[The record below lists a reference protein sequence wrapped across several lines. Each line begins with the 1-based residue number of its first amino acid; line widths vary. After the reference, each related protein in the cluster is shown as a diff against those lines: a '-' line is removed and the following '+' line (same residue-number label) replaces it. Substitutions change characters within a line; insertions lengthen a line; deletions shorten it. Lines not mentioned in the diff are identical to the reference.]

1 MVKRCHSFL
10 GIKSISKESKCFAL
24 SRNIKIK
31 LGKQL
36 KFSNFWNFCK
46 SHTFNFVYSSINVT
60 HLPPSIQLICDIV
73 NMPHFSCWL
82 TIFTPCNL
90 CLFIFYLLI
99 DMLILYLL
107 HSILLILY
115 SVHVHVCINVRKTL
129 KIYKITCRNSKLWH
143 VFFTDWFFILWLI
156 LLTKC
161 I

>member
-1 MVKRCHSFL
+1 MVKRYHFFL

-60 HLPPSIQLICDIV
+60 HLPPSIQLICDIF

-90 CLFIFYLLI
+90 CLFIFYSLI

-107 HSILLILY
+107 HSILLLLHTRHVYFCKSMRKKFKMKKIL
-115 SVHVHVCINVRKTL
+115 
-129 KIYKITCRNSKLWH
+129 CRNSKPWL
-143 VFFTDWFFILWLI
+143 VFFHWFIFYILI
-156 LLTKC
+156 SLLTK
-161 I
+161 